1 MRSPLRRFWLC
12 WVALLLTGAV
22 CFAEESRNDAGLAA
36 ADAGDFE
43 KARRIWLSQAEAGNA
58 SAQNNLGVLYA
69 KGQGV
74 PRDYRQAAEW
84 FRRAAEQGDA
94 AAQSNLGIFYAK
106 GQGVPQDDK
115 QAVKWFLLGARQGD
129 ANAQFNLGIMYDV
142 GRGVTQNEVVACAWY
157 LLALEN
163 GERIAQRY
171 LAEVQ
176 QHLTPVEI
184 EMAQQIAEQ
193 MRQEIGAARQVP

>member
-1 MRSPLRRFWLC
+1 VKVLLLLRTLS
-12 WVALLLTGAV
+12 VLAILLTGSF
-22 CFAEESRNDAGLAA
+22 CYAEDGRIDAGLAA
-36 ADAGDFE
+36 ADAGNFE
-43 KARRIWLSQAEAGNA
+43 KARQIWLAEAAKGSP

-74 PRDYRQAAEW
+74 PRDYREAAKW
-84 FRRAAEQGDA
+84 FRLAAEQGDP

-106 GQGVPQDDK
+106 GQGVPQDDQ

-142 GRGVTQNEVVACAWY
+142 GRGVAQNDIVAAAWY

-163 GERIAQRY
+163 GERVAQRH
-171 LAEVQ
+171 LADVQ
-176 QHLTPVEI
+176 QHLTAVEI
-184 EMAQQIAEQ
+184 EMARQIAEQ
-193 MRQEIGAARQVP
+193 RRGEIGEPSRQD